1 MPEYDF
7 KKFTE
12 DSSDDHPK
20 YDDGIDTQDEAVKKL
35 MTILNDKPMIM
46 RYEKM
51 LDKLEYWADYLA
63 KEGPPGVD
71 QVEAWIKE
79 SYK

>member
-1 MPEYDF
+1 M
-7 KKFTE
+7 
-12 DSSDDHPK
+12 
-20 YDDGIDTQDEAVKKL
+20 A
-35 MTILNDKPMIM
+35 ILNDKPMIM

-51 LDKLEYWADYLA
+51 LDKLEHWLDYLA